1 MKPKTHPQTIPH
13 DHFNDVIKMGVAACA
28 ITVTPTGE
36 VQLFPAG
43 EFRAADGRPKDA
55 PHWRIDA
62 ELATAII
69 ADFESRQNLTVIDYE
84 HQTMLTAENGKPA
97 PAAGWFSKLEWRDTG
112 LYAVAVQWTNRA
124 SQMIADGEY
133 RYISPVFTYDRKTGS
148 IHRLINAAL
157 TNNPALDGMEAVAAS
172 QLSRLTD
179 STPNNPIQETP
190 KMEGLMEQLRWML
203 NLPVTATV
211 DEIATELQKAID
223 QIKGAAASAVSA
235 PGFDIAALVMT
246 QAEQIATL
254 TASAINPDPSRF
266 VPVEDM
272 KVLHLELAKLRNEKL
287 EREVESVVTK
297 AIAEGRILPSQ
308 ETWAKSL
315 GFVNMASLQDYIA
328 TAQPIA
334 ALTRRQST
342 DDNPGSDGLD
352 LNDSAA
358 IAKAARQYQRE
369 QEQLGIAISTAQAV
383 DFVTATR

>member
-1 MKPKTHPQTIPH
+1 
-13 DHFNDVIKMGVAACA
+13 MGVAACA

-112 LYAVAVQWTNRA
+112 LYAVAVQWTDRA

-157 TNNPALDGMEAVAAS
+157 TNNPALDGMEAVAAN

-179 STPNNPIQETP
+179 STPNDPIQETL

-235 PGFDIAALVMT
+235 PGFDIAALVRT
-246 QAEQIATL
+246 QAEQIAAL

-369 QEQLGIAISTAQAV
+369 QEQLGITVSTAQAV